1 MAQSAGP
8 RIVVVGS
15 GMSGV
20 AAAYRLAKAGFQRVR
35 ILEATGRSGGRILTS
50 RLGEQRDFSMS
61 YFPTAALEV
70 KTKSH

>member
-1 MAQSAGP
+1 MAQSGGP
-8 RIVVVGS
+8 RVVVVGS
-15 GMSGV
+15 GISGV
-20 AAAYRLAKAGFQRVR
+20 AAAYRLANAGFQRVR

-61 YFPTAALEV
+61 YFPTAAVEV